1 MHLGCAHSLCSP
13 SLSAFAS
20 AVLITSNGLFCPDPS
35 LPGKHLSLR
44 LPGVHWSQ
52 DSSPHFTQRASSW
65 LWLFACLSP
74 FLPPPKKYP
83 FASSYIEWSAVS
95 GHKEVLNVGWISEWM
110 GYCYSSFF
118 TGLLT
123 VYPLFQYVLPVLQLG
138 FRTELIMALASPNIS
153 SCLTEKHP
161 YSMHSAFHDRLQ
173 LAVAT
178 HPWIHLLTS
187 VISHCDSLRVP
198 CTAEEGA
205 HPHPQVV
212 PMPIPDLPC
221 TCAHCFPS
229 HSLCPVLSLS
239 PPALAL
245 ILSVALWNGVSI

>member
-20 AVLITSNGLFCPDPS
+20 AVPITSNGLFCPDPS

-52 DSSPHFTQRASSW
+52 GSSPHFTQRASSW

-95 GHKEVLNVGWISEWM
+95 GHKEVLNVCWISEWM

-123 VYPLFQYVLPVLQLG
+123 VTLFFSMSSQCSNWVSELSWSWHLPARTYPRAWQK
-138 FRTELIMALASPNIS
+138 S
-153 SCLTEKHP
+153 
-161 YSMHSAFHDRLQ
+161 
-173 LAVAT
+173 
-178 HPWIHLLTS
+178 IHA
-187 VISHCDSLRVP
+187 P
-198 CTAEEGA
+198 CIQPFMT
-205 HPHPQVV
+205 
-212 PMPIPDLPC
+212 D
-221 TCAHCFPS
+221 FS
-229 HSLCPVLSLS
+229 
-239 PPALAL
+239 
-245 ILSVALWNGVSI
+245 